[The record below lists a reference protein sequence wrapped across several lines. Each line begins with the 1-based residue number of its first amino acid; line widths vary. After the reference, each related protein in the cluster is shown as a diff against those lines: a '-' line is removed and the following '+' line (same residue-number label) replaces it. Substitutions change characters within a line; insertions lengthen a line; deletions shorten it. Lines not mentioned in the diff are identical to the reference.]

1 MQEQFM
7 EVTMSETK
15 KTRMYYT
22 AMRAM
27 SKHSDFL
34 RSIGFSK
41 DFIRN
46 YSPIHALLVKL
57 AFYAWHKV

>member
-1 MQEQFM
+1 
-7 EVTMSETK
+7 MSETK
-15 KTRMYYT
+15 KPRMYYT

-57 AFYAWHKV
+57 AFYAWHKEV